1 MAAVRKYKTGL
12 VPVSWPHPKD
22 PKPPYKGKAWRA
34 TIERYKRSVNVPHAA
49 EQEIIISAKSRETAQ
64 RALNLI
70 MASHYLLQGDPPLWP
85 IELVAYRDQDLMGL
99 EEIEKRSVKAK
110 FFSTSGL
117 RLACSLAAKASFR
130 RANVYAIHKY
140 NFSISLYSNF
150 NVDLDPFFGARHIPV
165 SPYPS
170 DHITFCHCII
180 SAYSVLEEIGLE
192 IRASH
197 EKPSKIEGEWNPPVK
212 KDLEDRLQR
221 AGINLNETLLWTL
234 RGPKRKIELIRP
246 PRALKKEP
254 WSVGPVR
261 DAEIDVVDAIAYV
274 SLLRSYVASHK
285 TKDVSAVLSPY
296 DITNAQHLARRLLLE
311 SMGFWG
317 YYENH

>member
-12 VPVSWPHPKD
+12 VPVSRPHPKD

-34 TIERYKRSVNVPHAA
+34 TIERYKRSVKVPHAA
-49 EQEIIISAKSRETAQ
+49 EQEIIISAKSRETAH
-64 RALNLI
+64 RTLNLI
-70 MASHYLLQGDPPLWP
+70 MASHWLLQGEPLGWP
-85 IELVAYRDQDLMGL
+85 IELVAYRDEDIKDL
-99 EEIEKRSVKAK
+99 EETERRSIEAK
-110 FFSTSGL
+110 CFSMGGL

-150 NVDLDPFFGARHIPV
+150 AVDLDPSFGPPHLPV

-170 DHITFCHCII
+170 DHIAFCHCII

-197 EKPSKIEGEWNPPVK
+197 EKPSKIGGEWNPPVK

-221 AGINLNETLLWTL
+221 AGIKLNETLLWTL
-234 RGPKRKIELIRP
+234 RGPRRKIELIRP

-261 DAEIDVVDAIAYV
+261 DAEIDVVDAVAYV
-274 SLLRSYVASHK
+274 SWLRSYVASHK

-296 DITNAQHLARRLLLE
+296 DIANAQHLARRLLLE
-311 SMGFWG
+311 SMGFWS